1 MIYILYSRT
10 GSGTLDT
17 EKRTAT
23 VKGKDHHLDPGL
35 EVLPGDSISVGGERF
50 VVKYPGPY
58 DFSSA
63 TKRIAQII
71 QPWDAGVILSYSS
84 IGPGSNVLESGI
96 GSGSLS
102 YQVLRAIGETGSLTS
117 VEINP
122 SYIKLARENVS
133 RLLQDTIM
141 KRWTTVEGDISEYR
155 ADGKFGSCIL
165 DVPEPWAALKNVSA
179 LLKTGAILCFY
190 CPTFNQTEK
199 TVNALDSSGFHFL
212 DSFEILSRN
221 ILVRN
226 NATRP
231 DNDVIGH
238 TAFLSFALKLTGI
251 SVKA

>member
-1 MIYILYSRT
+1 M
-10 GSGTLDT
+10 
-17 EKRTAT
+17 
-23 VKGKDHHLDPGL
+23 
-35 EVLPGDSISVGGERF
+35 
-50 VVKYPGPY
+50 
-58 DFSSA
+58 
-63 TKRIAQII
+63 
-71 QPWDAGVILSYSS
+71 
-84 IGPGSNVLESGI
+84 
-96 GSGSLS
+96 
-102 YQVLRAIGETGSLTS
+102 RAIGETGSLTS